1 MGSPPVLPPNVTP
14 ATANPPTPRGPA
26 VWRLRAAG
34 VALVLATVAAYW
46 NSLSVPLFFD
56 DKPAILDNPTI
67 RQLWPLTGVLN
78 PPQDGSSVTGRPLV
92 NLSLAVNYALG
103 GTAPRGYHVFNLL
116 IHALAGLTL
125 FGVVRRTLLLPAL
138 RDRFGRAAGLLAFT
152 IAALWVLHPLQTES
166 VTNVIQRTE
175 SLVGLFYLLTLYCF
189 VRGLDT
195 PRPRWWLG
203 LGVAG
208 CLCGMATKE
217 VMVTAPVLILF
228 FDRAFAAGSLGAA
241 WRLRRAWHLGLA
253 ATWLLLLA
261 LLIQTGGTRGE
272 GAGLG
277 LGATPWDYLLTQ
289 CRAIVLYLQLSFWP
303 HPLVVDYGTDLVG
316 GLGEVWWQ
324 AALLVAL
331 AALTVVAWWRWP
343 GAGFVGAAFFVLL
356 SPSSS
361 VVPLV
366 SQTIAEHRMYLP
378 LAAVLAAVVVLLH
391 QRAGRTAVLV
401 LLCAAPVL
409 GALTHLRNRDY
420 RSELALWTDTAAK
433 APANARA
440 QINLAEILIKEGRP
454 AEALVAAENAVRLR
468 PDYPEAQNNLA
479 IALTQTGRPE
489 PALAA
494 ARRAVELKPD
504 YAGAHSTLGIV
515 LAQFGRLPEAIRH
528 FETALQ
534 LAPGSAAAPSLHY
547 NLANALLKAGRFD
560 EAIDH
565 YRTALRDDPG
575 LAEAH
580 FNLAH
585 ALGMSGR
592 YAEAE
597 AELAQTLRLD
607 PGHARARA
615 ILESLRRGPP

>member
-1 MGSPPVLPPNVTP
+1 MGCPRFPAHVSP
-14 ATANPPTPRGPA
+14 ATVNPPPSCDHTAWRHWTVCA
-26 VWRLRAAG
+26 VL
-34 VALVLATVAAYW
+34 LLATVAAYW
-46 NSLSVPLFFD
+46 NSMAVPLFFD
-56 DKPAILDNPTI
+56 DKPAILENPTI
-67 RQLWPLTGVLN
+67 RQLWPLSGVLN

-92 NLSLAVNYALG
+92 NLSLAINYALG
-103 GTAPRGYHVFNLL
+103 GTEPRGYHVFNLL
-116 IHALAGLTL
+116 IHAFAGLTL
-125 FGVVRRTLLLPAL
+125 YGVVRRTLLLPAL
-138 RDRFGRAAGLLAFT
+138 RDRFGRAAGLIAVT

-166 VTNVIQRTE
+166 VTNIIQRTE
-175 SLVGLFYLLTLYCF
+175 SLVGLFYLLTFYTF
-189 VRGLDT
+189 VRGLDST
-195 PRPRWWLG
+195 CPRLWLG
-203 LGVAG
+203 LCVIS
-208 CLCGMATKE
+208 CLAGMATKE

-241 WRLRRAWHLGLA
+241 WRLRRSWHLGLA

-289 CRAIVLYLQLSFWP
+289 CRAVVLYLKLSFWP

-316 GLGEVWWQ
+316 GLSEVWMQ
-324 AALLVAL
+324 AMLLVAL
-331 AALTVVAWWRWP
+331 AALTVVAWWRRP
-343 GAGFVGAAFFVLL
+343 KAGFVGAAFFVIL

-378 LAAVLAAVVVLLH
+378 LAAVIVAVVLLLH
-391 QRAGRTAVLV
+391 QRLGRTAVLV

-409 GALTHLRNRDY
+409 GTLTHLRNRDY
-420 RSELALWTDTAAK
+420 RSELTLWTDTTGK
-433 APANARA
+433 APTNARA

-468 PDYPEAQNNLA
+468 PNYPEAQNNLA
-479 IALTQTGRPE
+479 IALIQTGRPD
-489 PALAA
+489 PALVA

-515 LAQFGRLPEAIRH
+515 LAQFGRLPEAIQH
-528 FETALQ
+528 FETALR
-534 LAPGSAAAPSLHY
+534 LAPGAAEAPSLHY
-547 NLANALLKAGRFD
+547 NLANALLKSGRFP
-560 EAIDH
+560 EAIGH
-565 YRTALRDDPG
+565 YRTALQHDPG

-597 AELAQTLRLD
+597 AELETTLRLD
-607 PGHARARA
+607 PHHARARA
-615 ILESLRRGPP
+615 ILETLRAGPP